1 MRGRRS
7 CIRFAGVVL
16 AWLALAGHAA
26 AERESFELRVP
37 LAPAPVAS
45 EGRVRLFYELH
56 LTNFS
61 REPLVPVAIDVRG
74 DDDLPLASYT
84 GTTLAARLGP
94 AVPVAG
100 ATDSTAIAPGARKV
114 LYLELDLAPD
124 AVPAR
129 LHHRVS
135 YRVDGT
141 DAIAH
146 ADGGGVAPDPRPAPV
161 LGPPLRGGPWAAV
174 FDPAWPRGHRRVFYA
189 VEGRATLPGRFAID
203 LVKLDA
209 DGRLATGDAD
219 VVRNAHAHGEAV
231 LAVADATVAAV
242 RGDYPEAARIS
253 QNGRHPL
260 SAGSGNYVVL
270 ALGDG
275 RHAVYEHLRPGSL
288 KVEAG
293 RRVRRGEVIG
303 EVGYSGSGNW
313 PHLHFHVADAAS
325 LLGAE
330 GLPFAFEG
338 FSVLGRYADI
348 EALGERP
355 WTPRADPATAVRRH
369 ERPADNSVLRFPD

>member
-7 CIRFAGVVL
+7 GIRFAGVLL
-16 AWLALAGHAA
+16 AWLALIGHAA

-37 LAPAPVAS
+37 LAPAPAAS

-61 REPLVPVAIDVRG
+61 REPLRPVAIDVRG
-74 DDDLPLASYT
+74 EDDLVLATFT
-84 GTTLAARLGP
+84 GTALAARLAP
-94 AVPVAG
+94 AVPTAG
-100 ATDSTAIAPGARKV
+100 TTDSTVIAPGARKV

-124 AVPAR
+124 AVPSR
-129 LHHRVS
+129 LHHRVA
-135 YRVDGT
+135 YRVEG
-141 DAIAH
+141 AEALSHIEGAK
-146 ADGGGVAPDPRPAPV
+146 VAPDPRPAPV

-209 DGRLATGDAD
+209 HGRLAAGDAD
-219 VVRNAHAHGEAV
+219 LVRNAHAHGEPV
-231 LAVADATVAAV
+231 LAVADATVVAM

-260 SAGSGNYVVL
+260 TAGSGNYVVL
-270 ALGDG
+270 ALGEG
-275 RHAVYEHLRPGSL
+275 RHAIYEHLRPGS
-288 KVEAG
+288 VRVAAG
-293 RRVRRGEVIG
+293 QRVRRGEVIG

-313 PHLHFHVADAAS
+313 PHLHFHVADDAS
-325 LLGAE
+325 LLGGD

-338 FSVLGRYADI
+338 FSVLGRYTDI
-348 EALGERP
+348 EALGARP
-355 WTPRADPATAVRRH
+355 WTPHADPDTVVRRH